1 MRLNPKHLTLS
12 ELMTGRL
19 FRIPEY
25 QRAYAWEKKQRNELF
40 KDILEAHQT
49 GQEHFMATIVTLA
62 NERRMIRADEF
73 NLVEVVD
80 GQQRLTTFIVLMK
93 AIEKGLQSADKI
105 ERQIKASIGDL
116 LVKSD
121 DHALILLQTNHDS
134 SNIFSDYIRSGII
147 QDRPPSTAAD
157 KNLLDAVR
165 ECEQFV
171 ADWSQ
176 TKNLVDLVALLRN
189 RFSMIYHELT
199 DESAVYRVFEVLNSR
214 GLDVR
219 WIDKCKSQLMALVF
233 QNAESSQRRD
243 GIKEMHVIW
252 QDIYRTLGLRGD
264 LGDDALRF
272 AGTLKCKG
280 AVNRV
285 LSPEDAAEAIVL
297 SAGSSVRKITDA
309 ARWLKTMVDVVES
322 LDSDVRRKAVT
333 RIIHARFLAVA
344 ILLRR
349 FPRDVERNLIGH
361 WERVTFRIFEL
372 GEADTR
378 NKNGEYVRLACDVLN
393 LKLGERDIV
402 ARLRELGRGY
412 SIKEVL
418 GNPSDYIDCYEGWTE
433 QLRYLLF
440 RYDEHLSQRAGEK
453 INEAQWTK
461 IWTHDPSKSIEHI
474 SPQASE
480 KPYTH
485 HIGNLTMLPPGVN
498 SSLQD
503 KSPTR
508 KAATYKAC
516 GIRATRDVAEVI
528 SSSTWNEKAVL
539 ARARKLLR
547 FMKKEWAD

>member
-1 MRLNPKHLTLS
+1 
-12 ELMTGRL
+12 
-19 FRIPEY
+19 
-25 QRAYAWEKKQRNELF
+25 
-40 KDILEAHQT
+40 
-49 GQEHFMATIVTLA
+49 
-62 NERRMIRADEF
+62 
-73 NLVEVVD
+73 
-80 GQQRLTTFIVLMK
+80 
-93 AIEKGLQSADKI
+93 
-105 ERQIKASIGDL
+105 
-116 LVKSD
+116 
-121 DHALILLQTNHDS
+121 
-134 SNIFSDYIRSGII
+134 
-147 QDRPPSTAAD
+147 
-157 KNLLDAVR
+157 
-165 ECEQFV
+165 
-171 ADWSQ
+171 
-176 TKNLVDLVALLRN
+176 
-189 RFSMIYHELT
+189 
-199 DESAVYRVFEVLNSR
+199 
-214 GLDVR
+214 
-219 WIDKCKSQLMALVF
+219 
-233 QNAESSQRRD
+233 
-243 GIKEMHVIW
+243 
-252 QDIYRTLGLRGD
+252 
-264 LGDDALRF
+264 
-272 AGTLKCKG
+272 
-280 AVNRV
+280 
-285 LSPEDAAEAIVL
+285 
-297 SAGSSVRKITDA
+297 
-309 ARWLKTMVDVVES
+309 
-322 LDSDVRRKAVT
+322 VRRKAVT

>member
-1 MRLNPKHLTLS
+1 
-12 ELMTGRL
+12 
-19 FRIPEY
+19 
-25 QRAYAWEKKQRNELF
+25 
-40 KDILEAHQT
+40 
-49 GQEHFMATIVTLA
+49 
-62 NERRMIRADEF
+62 
-73 NLVEVVD
+73 
-80 GQQRLTTFIVLMK
+80 MK